1 MIKMKKG
8 NNIMLGNN
16 SGKTKKDRRMC
27 TSTMKMIVAAAA
39 IGMFILSFSFAYAW
53 GKYEDQIETRAS
65 TTVFETVNIEDLEGN
80 SFTMKD
86 LEGAKLVAY
95 NVWETTCP
103 ACLGEMDAL
112 EELSK
117 KYDPSEFRLI
127 GMCADLYDSDGK
139 VKPAQL
145 EKAKDLMQNAGV
157 TFPNLVPDKGF
168 MDFFRSTIAGVPT
181 TFFVNSEGKIV
192 DTTAGAKNLE
202 KWEEYVNAELEKLQ

>member
-1 MIKMKKG
+1 
-8 NNIMLGNN
+8 MLGRKTE
-16 SGKTKKDRRMC
+16 KTKKDWRMC
-27 TSTMKMIVAAAA
+27 TSTMRMIVAAAV
-39 IGMFILSFSFAYAW
+39 IGIFILSFSFAHAW
-53 GKYEDQIETRAS
+53 GKYEDQIESRAS
-65 TTVFETVNIEDLEGN
+65 TTVFETVNLEDIEGN

-86 LEGAKLVAY
+86 LEGTKLVAY

-103 ACLGEMDAL
+103 ACLAEMDDL

-117 KYDPSEFRLI
+117 DYDPSEFKLI
-127 GMCADLYDSDGK
+127 GMCADLYDTDGN

-145 EKAKDLMQNAGV
+145 AKAKELMQNAGV

-192 DTTAGAKNLE
+192 DTTAGSKSHE
-202 KWEEYVNAELEKLQ
+202 KWKEYVNAELEKLQ